1 MSLSVGMSAPNFTAP
16 VDDGSTVSLSDFKG
30 KPVVLYFY
38 PQDDTETCTKQA
50 CAFRDNMERL
60 TAKGAIV
67 IGVSP
72 DSVKLHTKF
81 KTKYDLNFI
90 LVSDEDKSIC
100 DKYGVWA
107 MKTLYGRDYMGVVR
121 TTFVINTK
129 GIITHIFTNVRI
141 KGHVDKVLDAL
152 E

>member
-1 MSLSVGMSAPNFTAP
+1 MLPTIGKPAPDFTAP
-16 VDDGSTVSLSDFKG
+16 IDDGTTISLSDFRG
-30 KPVVLYFY
+30 KPIVLYFY

-60 TAKGAIV
+60 TTKGAVV

-107 MKTLYGRDYMGVVR
+107 MKSLYGRDYMGVVR
-121 TTFVINTK
+121 TTFVINAD

>member
-1 MSLSVGMSAPNFTAP
+1 MLPTIGKPAPDFTAP
-16 VDDGSTVSLSDFKG
+16 IDNGTTISLSDFKG

-60 TAKGAIV
+60 TSKGAVV

-72 DSVKLHTKF
+72 DSVQLHGKF
-81 KTKYDLNFI
+81 KTKYDLNFM

-100 DKYGVWA
+100 NKYGVWA
-107 MKTLYGRDYMGVVR
+107 MKSLYGRDYMGVVR
-121 TTFVINTK
+121 TTFVINAD
-129 GIITHIFTNVRI
+129 GIITHVFTNVRI

>member
-1 MSLSVGMSAPNFTAP
+1 MLPTIGKPAPDFTAP
-16 VDDGSTVSLSDFKG
+16 IDDGTTISLSDFRG
-30 KPVVLYFY
+30 KPIILYFY

-60 TAKGAIV
+60 TSKGAVV

-72 DSVKLHTKF
+72 DSVQLHTQF
-81 KTKYDLNFI
+81 KTKYDLNFM

-100 DKYGVWA
+100 NTYGVWA
-107 MKTLYGRDYMGVVR
+107 MKSLYGRDYMGVVR
-121 TTFVINTK
+121 TTFVINAD

>member
-1 MSLSVGMSAPNFTAP
+1 MLPTIGKPAPDFTAP
-16 VDDGSTVSLSDFKG
+16 IDDGTTISLSDFRG
-30 KPVVLYFY
+30 KPIILYFY

-60 TAKGAIV
+60 TSKGAVV

-72 DSVKLHTKF
+72 DSVQLHTKF
-81 KTKYDLNFI
+81 KTKYDLNFM

-100 DKYGVWA
+100 NTYGVWA
-107 MKTLYGRDYMGVVR
+107 MKSLYGRDYMGVVR
-121 TTFVINTK
+121 TTFVINAD

>member
-16 VDDGSTVSLSDFKG
+16 VDDGTTISLSDFKG

-60 TAKGAIV
+60 TAKGAVV

-100 DKYGVWA
+100 NKYGVWA

-121 TTFVINTK
+121 TTFVINAN
-129 GIITHIFTNVRI
+129 GIITHIFANVRI

-152 E
+152 G

>member
-1 MSLSVGMSAPNFTAP
+1 MSPTVGMIAPNFTAS

-60 TAKGAIV
+60 TAKGATV

-72 DSVKLHTKF
+72 DSVKLHSKF
-81 KTKYDLNFI
+81 KDKYNLNFI

-100 DKYGVWA
+100 NKYGVWA

-121 TTFVINTK
+121 TTFVINGD

-141 KGHVDKVLDAL
+141 KGHVDKVLEAL
-152 E
+152 Q

>member
-1 MSLSVGMSAPNFTAP
+1 MLPTIGKLAPDFTAP
-16 VDDGSTVSLSDFKG
+16 IDDGTTISLSDFKG

-60 TAKGAIV
+60 TTKGAVV

-72 DSVKLHTKF
+72 DSVQLHTKF

-100 DKYGVWA
+100 NTYGVWA
-107 MKTLYGRDYMGVVR
+107 MKSLYGRDYMGVVR
-121 TTFVINTK
+121 TTFVINAD

-141 KGHVDKVLDAL
+141 KGHVDKVFDVL